1 MIILTTSTTKK
12 QATVNNSF
20 LNRQETKQENKKL

>member
-1 MIILTTSTTKK
+1 MIILTISTTRK

-20 LNRQETKQENKKL
+20 LNRQETK